1 MVEHSLWER
10 DAVGSNPITPIGKHA
25 KITMIDEQMTEIT
38 EQEFQDQFDDIMK
51 RIEEDKEYF
60 LIRRE
65 DGSAIVAAP
74 ITEDLE
80 PLLDIMPE
88 VPYDGEVPGEPSF

>member
-1 MVEHSLWER
+1 
-10 DAVGSNPITPIGKHA
+10 
-25 KITMIDEQMTEIT
+25 MTEIT

-65 DGSAIVAAP
+65 DGSAVVAAP

-80 PLLDIMPE
+80 PLLDIMPTIE
-88 VPYDGEVPGEPSF
+88 YDDEVPGEPSFWWNRLSFLSDLPTATFSVVY